1 MGAPRALNPE
11 AVAEAARRAAG
22 KAAATPAA
30 KEVQQLSYQRL
41 QAKNATRN
49 IGNPAGTTGNFGGAK
64 PGALDP
70 TAVKNTRMAVVDKG
84 SGGQFS
90 ADDVR
95 FEVVSLS
102 ADHHAICLLGS
113 SGLYRGATPLEL
125 AVAAAAHPRDCAA
138 ASMASAQ
145 LAHKHTVKKST
156 DDACWVQAEKLH
168 GFEITCVAMRM
179 VWNEP
184 LVQKPEPTQRLA
196 ALLQKPDSGMTA
208 AEMAKVVNSAPESLL
223 LEVAK
228 QMADE
233 EDATR
238 KREDSAGS
246 KLESARKRAKTL
258 EEKGPDD
265 AIGPQLP
272 GMEHVAIERA
282 PDDAEA
288 FDMDYLDSTSRW
300 RVKLAGAEYMRGGP
314 QEQLESEKRKG
325 KDGKGKGGGKGGG
338 KGKGKGKGKKGK
350 GKKGKKRQRKI
361 RQRKRER
368 QDGRRC
374 RWRVW

>member
-1 MGAPRALNPE
+1 MT
-11 AVAEAARRAAG
+11 AA
-22 KAAATPAA
+22 
-30 KEVQQLSYQRL
+30 
-41 QAKNATRN
+41 
-49 IGNPAGTTGNFGGAK
+49 
-64 PGALDP
+64 
-70 TAVKNTRMAVVDKG
+70 
-84 SGGQFS
+84 
-90 ADDVR
+90 
-95 FEVVSLS
+95 
-102 ADHHAICLLGS
+102 
-113 SGLYRGATPLEL
+113 
-125 AVAAAAHPRDCAA
+125 
-138 ASMASAQ
+138 
-145 LAHKHTVKKST
+145 
-156 DDACWVQAEKLH
+156 
-168 GFEITCVAMRM
+168 EITCVAMRM

-184 LVQKPEPTQRLA
+184 LVQKPEPTQGLA

-238 KREDSAGS
+238 KREESAGS
-246 KLESARKRAKTL
+246 KLESTRKRARTL

-272 GMEHVAIERA
+272 GMEHVAIKRA
-282 PDDAEA
+282 PDDAKA

-350 GKKGKKRQRKI
+350 GKKGKKGKGKGKDKTEGDADGESGDDGQWDGEDYDSGDDGGEYEDEGGEYVEGDVVMPPASGDGGGNEQPDADSNVPDLEEQRQKLL
-361 RQRKRER
+361 QRLGGLDER
-368 QDGRRC
+368 VDG
-374 RWRVW
+374 